1 MSSTVIMVIV
11 GMVAIYG
18 GIFYFMQLKK
28 KKQAE
33 MFLNTDFRSEMNNAG
48 TYKNNFLNGELSF
61 IPKQM
66 DGKSIDAFNYA
77 NINYSTK
84 DSIKDGLKDSLK
96 GMATLGTVRYHTV
109 QTPKYLILS
118 GADLHLLDTDT
129 DGEISAHLV
138 FDAARLQAST
148 IAEIPL
154 EGMIKAFA
162 KQKGDNVKAYR
173 ISLATDD
180 SYIELIIFSAL
191 LFTYAN
197 VGVSTFSLNV
207 QKNIEEIVIANDFL
221 KKLGERYP
229 NLKVSGLLAY

>member
-1 MSSTVIMVIV
+1 MSSTVILIIA
-11 GMVAIYG
+11 GMIAIYG
-18 GIFYFMQLKK
+18 GIFYFMHLKK
-28 KKQAE
+28 KKQKE
-33 MFLNTDFRSEMNNAG
+33 MFLNTDFKAEMNNAT
-48 TYKNNFLNGELSF
+48 TYKNNFLNSELAF

-66 DGKSIDAFNYA
+66 EGKSIDAFNYA
-77 NINYSTK
+77 NINYTTK

-96 GMATLGTVRYHTV
+96 GMATLGTVKFHTV

-129 DGEISAHLV
+129 EGEISNHLV
-138 FDAARLQAST
+138 FDAARLQASS

-173 ISLATDD
+173 ISLATDG
-180 SYIELIIFSAL
+180 SPIELIMFSAL

-197 VGVSTFSLNV
+197 TGVSAFSLNV
-207 QKNIEEIVIANDFL
+207 QKNLEEIIIANDFL
-221 KKLGERYP
+221 KKLGNQYP
-229 NLKVSGLLAY
+229 NLKVLGLLA